1 MQPCAVIA
9 AKSFRSMKI
18 RRNILNMQI
27 IFSSGDA
34 QTEVIALV
42 IDSIV
47 YMSERRFK
55 LITCVEVKMFTTTG

>member
-1 MQPCAVIA
+1 MNGLLT
-9 AKSFRSMKI
+9 SFFLLVELI
-18 RRNILNMQI
+18 
-27 IFSSGDA
+27 SSGDA